1 MPTNR
6 SWRHASALALTLALA
21 GAVTASGCAVEA
33 DPEPAD
39 RAAEAPSVP
48 DDEAGATVERAG
60 LFGGSASAAGAVD
73 VPVSGG
79 GAASVQGRACG
90 TLAPTLGQKL
100 AAEERMQAQ
109 RELEGQNA
117 NPPETIYVPVAF
129 HVINKGPGPG
139 NGDVPLDMI
148 MAQMDVLNEAY
159 AGITGG
165 AVTKFQFTLVSVT
178 RTTNADWY
186 TMDISSEE
194 EYEAKAALREGGPET
209 LNIYTANIGS
219 GLLGW
224 ATFPDWYEADPV
236 SDGVVLLDASL
247 PGGSA
252 VPYDLGDTGT
262 HEVGHWLHLYHT
274 FESGC
279 DKFNDFV
286 NDTPQESSPAFG
298 CPQGRDTCGTVGA
311 DPIANFMDYTEDAC
325 MNAFTA
331 GQAERMYW
339 AWQTYRR

>member
-21 GAVTASGCAVEA
+21 GAVAASGCAVEA

-48 DDEAGATVERAG
+48 GDEAGATAERAELSG
-60 LFGGSASAAGAVD
+60 ADLARPVPPAGPQTGEAAPAH
-73 VPVSGG
+73 
-79 GAASVQGRACG
+79 GRACG
-90 TLAPTLGQKL
+90 THTPTLEQKL
-100 AAEERMQAQ
+100 LAEERMQAQ

-117 NPPETIYVPVAF
+117 NPPVAIYVPVAF
-129 HVINKGPGPG
+129 HVINKGPGVA
-139 NGDVPLDMI
+139 NGDIPLDMI
-148 MAQMDVLNEAY
+148 MAQIDVLNEAY
-159 AGITGG
+159 GGFTGG
-165 AVTKFQFTLVSVT
+165 AATKFQFSLVNVT

-186 TMDISSEE
+186 TMGIDSPE

-209 LNIYTANIGS
+209 LNFYVANIGD

-224 ATFPDWYEADPV
+224 ATFPDWYEADPF
-236 SDGVVLLDASL
+236 SDGVVVLTDSL
-247 PGGSA
+247 PGGA
-252 VPYDLGDTGT
+252 AAPYDLGDTGT

-298 CPQGRDTCGTVGA
+298 CPQDRDTCGTAGE
-311 DPIANFMDYTEDAC
+311 DPIYNFMDYTEDAC
-325 MNAFTA
+325 MDAFTA
-331 GQAERMYW
+331 GQADRMYW

>member
-6 SWRHASALALTLALA
+6 RWRHASALALTLALA
-21 GAVTASGCAVEA
+21 GGVAASGCAVEA
-33 DPEPAD
+33 DLEPAD
-39 RAAEAPSVP
+39 RAAEVPAVP
-48 DDEAGATVERAG
+48 DDEAGATVERAELSGAG
-60 LFGGSASAAGAVD
+60 LDGPAGPLGSPA
-73 VPVSGG
+73 G
-79 GAASVQGRACG
+79 GAAPAQGRACG
-90 TLAPTLGQKL
+90 TLAPTLEQKL

-129 HVINKGPGPG
+129 HVINKGPGLA

-159 AGITGG
+159 AGLTGG

-186 TMDISSEE
+186 TMDSDSQE
-194 EYEAKAALREGGPET
+194 EYEAKATLREGGPET

-224 ATFPDWYEADPV
+224 ATFPDWYEDYPWY
-236 SDGVVLLDASL
+236 DGVVLLDASL

-252 VPYDLGDTGT
+252 APYDLGDTGT

-274 FESGC
+274 FEGGC

-286 NDTPQESSPAFG
+286 HDTPQESSPAFG
-298 CPQGRDTCGTVGA
+298 CPTNRDTCGTVGA

-325 MNAFTA
+325 MDAFTA
-331 GQAERMYW
+331 GQADRMYW